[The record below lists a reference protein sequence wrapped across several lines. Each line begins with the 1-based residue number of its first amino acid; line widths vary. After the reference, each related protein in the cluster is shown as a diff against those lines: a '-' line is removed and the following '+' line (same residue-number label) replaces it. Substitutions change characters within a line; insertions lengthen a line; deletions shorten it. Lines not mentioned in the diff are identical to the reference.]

1 MGLSMLVLWA
11 KIISIETPRMTAA
24 SWGVIWLWSE
34 YLFLPKTW
42 PSRETTFFS
51 VQNIEGTLVCGKKQN
66 IEQIIATETNAL
78 NINVWTSKIR
88 VFNLKYRVAQLP
100 QR

>member
-1 MGLSMLVLWA
+1 
-11 KIISIETPRMTAA
+11 
-24 SWGVIWLWSE
+24 
-34 YLFLPKTW
+34 
-42 PSRETTFFS
+42 
-51 VQNIEGTLVCGKKQN
+51 LVCGKKQN